1 MRSLLMLTLSLMLI
15 SSTMA
20 QDELWGE
27 GDDIQY
33 NCETV
38 AVIAEIVEGQEFDLS
53 EVSQLPFVREDEDA
67 DILSFGDYVT
77 ASILALLQFG
87 DGSFDV
93 GVLIDA
99 ATQACADQ
107 PSESPEISTDDRETL
122 FNIITPQSV
131 NLRSCAS
138 TTCDVVR
145 QSRAGEIFEVVG
157 VETPSDGDWYE
168 IRVDDQTAFVAE
180 RVSTRGPDALINT
193 DEAFLDPRTGCLIAF
208 DIRRGSADLQFIL
221 TGDGRGDIVADI
233 YRPNETNPLTVQG
246 QLDKTFIDT
255 GDPYIQ
261 QYYRFNMGWPLGIYN
276 IELSYEGE
284 TSIVSWDMSERA
296 TYNIF
301 IVCD

>member
-1 MRSLLMLTLSLMLI
+1 MRRILVLILGLVLI

-20 QDELWGE
+20 QDELWGQ

-38 AVIAEIVEGQEFDLS
+38 EVLAEIVAGQEFNLS
-53 EVSQLPFVREDEDA
+53 EVSQLPFVREDENS
-67 DILSFGDYVT
+67 DIVSFGDYVT
-77 ASILALLQFG
+77 ASVLVLLES
-87 DGSFDV
+87 GSDNLDV
-93 GVLIDA
+93 GVLIN
-99 ATQACADQ
+99 TSNQACANQ
-107 PSESPEISTDDRETL
+107 PSESSEVSTDERDTL

-138 TTCDVVR
+138 TSCDVVR
-145 QSRAGEIFEVVG
+145 QSSAGEIFEVVG
-157 VETPSDGDWYE
+157 VETPNDGDWYE
-168 IRVDDQTAFVAE
+168 IRVDEQTAFVAE
-180 RVSTRGPDALINT
+180 RVSTRGPDALIDT

-208 DIRRGSADLQFIL
+208 DIRRGSSDLQFIL
-221 TGDGRGDIVADI
+221 NGDGRGDIVVDI

-284 TSIVSWDMSERA
+284 TTVVSWNMSERA

-301 IVCD
+301 VLCE